1 MPLPDIIHAPAYKKA
16 FNLYLR
22 KGVPIE
28 LSLKAAAVQE
38 HPTTHYIWRTRGGDK
53 VRATHAANNG
63 RIFAWDDPPPTGHPG
78 EDYGCR
84 CTAEAYFGHVIY
96 DPPIET
102 VYPELLLI
110 PLLRISRAAMA
121 LAISLIRQIARNGK
135 VDTSGRLTEHGVI
148 RSVQRRIS
156 SKELEDA
163 IKTAKETGNVVTKI
177 GKYGTPQIH
186 YMGSNNVTVVV
197 ETAGRNAG
205 K

>member
-78 EDYGCR
+78 ENYGCR
-84 CTAEAYFGHVIY
+84 YTAEAYFGHVIY

-102 VYPELLLI
+102 VYP
-110 PLLRISRAAMA
+110 
-121 LAISLIRQIARNGK
+121 
-135 VDTSGRLTEHGVI
+135 
-148 RSVQRRIS
+148 
-156 SKELEDA
+156 
-163 IKTAKETGNVVTKI
+163 
-177 GKYGTPQIH
+177 
-186 YMGSNNVTVVV
+186 
-197 ETAGRNAG
+197 
-205 K
+205 